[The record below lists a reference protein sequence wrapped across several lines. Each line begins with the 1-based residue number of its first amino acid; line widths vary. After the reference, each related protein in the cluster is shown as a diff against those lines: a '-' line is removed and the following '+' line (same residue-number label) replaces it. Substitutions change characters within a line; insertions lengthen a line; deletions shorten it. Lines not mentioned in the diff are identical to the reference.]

1 MTKKFERKIIF
12 ILSILLFLI
21 GTSDFA
27 QNKKDTLKVLFVGNS
42 YTHVNNLPQITSILS
57 DGVKTKLIT
66 KSSTVGGGKLKE
78 HWLGE
83 RKLKTKE
90 IIKNGN
96 FDIVVLQGFSM
107 STIEF
112 PDTLTKYAG
121 LFCDYIKKNG
131 AKPYLYLTWARKKV
145 PQYQETIDSVYYSI
159 AKENNVKVVPVGK
172 AWQLAQQLR
181 PDIQLFQ
188 NEGSHPSKLGTLL
201 TASVFVAALT
211 GELPDVLPKSFRI
224 NDSNGEPVLLM
235 YFWAENKL
243 DLVYLK
249 KIVEEV
255 VLNKR

>member
-1 MTKKFERKIIF
+1 MTKKFGKKIIF
-12 ILSILLFLI
+12 ILSMLVFLV
-21 GTSDFA
+21 GTSNFA

-42 YTHVNNLPQITSILS
+42 YTFVNNLPQITSLIS
-57 DGVKTKLIT
+57 ENVNTKLIT
-66 KSSTVGGGKLKE
+66 RASTIGGGKLRE
-78 HWLGE
+78 HWLGK
-83 RKLKTKE
+83 RGLKTKE
-90 IIKNGN
+90 KIATGN

-107 STIEF
+107 NAMIE

-181 PDIQLFQ
+181 PNIELFQ
-188 NEGSHPSKLGTLL
+188 NDGSHPSKLGTLL

-211 GELPDVLPKSFRI
+211 GELPDALSKSFRTK
-224 NDSNGEPVLLM
+224 DSNGEFVLLM

-249 KIVEEV
+249 QIAEEI
-255 VLNKR
+255 VLNKK